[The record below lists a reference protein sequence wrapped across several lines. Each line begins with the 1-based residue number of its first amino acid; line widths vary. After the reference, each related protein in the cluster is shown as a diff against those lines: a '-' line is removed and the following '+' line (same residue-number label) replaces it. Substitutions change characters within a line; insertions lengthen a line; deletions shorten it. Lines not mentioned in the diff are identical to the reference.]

1 MAAFPIH
8 SDHCN
13 RIDGIVGIFGKR
25 NDSGKSRCMLGIGEK
40 LIKDHRKRENGNGV
54 EPGFQGL
61 FPLSAVLFKVHYW
74 EEPIRKTGE

>member
-1 MAAFPIH
+1 
-8 SDHCN
+8 
-13 RIDGIVGIFGKR
+13 
-25 NDSGKSRCMLGIGEK
+25 MLGIGEK